1 MIDVSSTIES
11 DGRLQCNLSFD
22 IVCINGRLIFFE
34 SSVLIV
40 RGLTDACQIR
50 NSSHKFDDAWYN
62 ATIPINAWSFQGG
75 WSTFMISPLI
85 AGSNAP

>member
-1 MIDVSSTIES
+1 MIDVPSTIES

-40 RGLTDACQIR
+40 RALMSTCQIR

-62 ATIPINAWSFQGG
+62 ATIPINVLSFRGE